1 MPDMPPPQP
10 ESPTT
15 PQTPAYILAGG
26 RSVRFGSDKARALV
40 GGEPLIR
47 RVADGL
53 APVAGPITAVAQ
65 QADAYADLGLATI
78 ADTAPDRGPVQGLL
92 TALLHRLETA
102 GPGWLLLA
110 ACDMLP
116 ADAIGYT
123 ALIDARGTVPNPTLA
138 IARRTDRWH
147 PMPGLYHT
155 ALLPL
160 VAAYLADDGRS
171 FQGLLNKP
179 DSHAIAPPGG
189 DTPPTYTLHA
199 TTPDD
204 LEASPGHPN

>member
-1 MPDMPPPQP
+1 MPDKPPPEP
-10 ESPTT
+10 DDATRV
-15 PQTPAYILAGG
+15 PAYILAGG

-53 APVAGPITAVAQ
+53 GPVASSVTAVAQ
-65 QADAYADLGLATI
+65 EADAYADLGLGTI

-92 TALLHRLETA
+92 AALLHRLETT

-123 ALIDARGTVPNPTLA
+123 SLLDARDLAPNPTHA

-179 DSHAIAPPGG
+179 GCHADSPPGG
-189 DTPPTYTLHA
+189 DTPPTFTLHA
-199 TTPDD
+199 NTPDD
-204 LEASPGHPN
+204 LHVRPDPAN